1 MTNTRRAP
9 KGGSKIILDI
19 CCFFVIDQVCSLHIL
34 SIPSIGQPYPLRTPL
49 NTGTTQTNTT
59 FKDGGKYLMSHTSI
73 LSKSIVVRLDLNI
86 LLES

>member
-1 MTNTRRAP
+1 MTSTRRAP

-49 NTGTTQTNTT
+49 NTGTTQT
-59 FKDGGKYLMSHTSI
+59 KYNL
-73 LSKSIVVRLDLNI
+73 
-86 LLES
+86 